1 MAQRMR
7 FRMGL
12 LGKKVGM
19 TQAFDNAGNW
29 QALAVVQ
36 VGPCV
41 VLDINTPERNGYA
54 SIKIGFDEQK
64 PQRTS
69 RPAAGL
75 FAKAGTTPLH
85 VIKELRLSAEEL
97 GQFKVGQT
105 LSVAEVFRAGDA
117 VDVIGTSK
125 GKGFQ
130 GVIKRHHFSGFRATH
145 GTHEYFRHGGSIG
158 CRLTPGRVFKGMKMP
173 GQMGSRQVSVQNVRI
188 QEVLADKNL
197 LLLKGAVPGA
207 PGGYV
212 TIKHATKRPI
222 ISFELLTA
230 APAAPN
236 TAPAEAKVEAG
247 A

>member
-19 TQAFDNAGNW
+19 TQAFDSAGTW

-69 RPAAGL
+69 RPAAGV
-75 FAKAGTTPLH
+75 FAKAGTAPQH
-85 VIKELRLSAEEL
+85 VVREVRLSAEEL
-97 GQFKVGQT
+97 GQFKIGQT
-105 LSVAEVFRAGDA
+105 LSVAEVFRPGDA
-117 VDVIGTSK
+117 VDIIGTSK

-173 GQMGSRQVSVQNVRI
+173 GQMGNRRVSVQNVRV
-188 QEVLADKNL
+188 QEVLAEKNL

-212 TIKHATKRPI
+212 TIKHATKRPLLP
-222 ISFELLTA
+222 FELLTA
-230 APAAPN
+230 APAEG
-236 TAPAEAKVEAG
+236 APATNAA
-247 A
+247 